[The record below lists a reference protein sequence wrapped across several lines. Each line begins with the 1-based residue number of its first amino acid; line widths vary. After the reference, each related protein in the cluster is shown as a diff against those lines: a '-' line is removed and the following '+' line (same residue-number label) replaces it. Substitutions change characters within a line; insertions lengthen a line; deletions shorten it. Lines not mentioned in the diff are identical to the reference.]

1 MELESRLLLEQH
13 NISRLVDRL
22 EAAGYLAR
30 KPCPDDRRGQM
41 LVLTETGGEL
51 LLRMWPV
58 YRTAIQQHVGSKLAD
73 DDADHLAALLNNLLR

>member
-1 MELESRLLLEQH
+1 VELEGRLLLEQH

-58 YRTAIQQHVGSKLAD
+58 YRTAIQQHVGRKLAD
-73 DDADHLAALLNNLLR
+73 DDADQLATLLKLLF